1 MSFLDQLGKRVSDAG
16 KGVAQQTKN
25 LTEIARLTS
34 VIDTEEKM
42 VAQSYTQIGKTYYEN
57 HTNDPDAECAAQ
69 IALVNKSLGKDR
81 AVARADP
88 EDQGYRQMPAVRRRR
103 FLTVLSSAASAAP
116 KSSVRRPLRAAA
128 SVRRCPSCGAEAAAS
143 DRFCSK
149 CGEPLPQMAPA
160 PVCPQPAP
168 AAPAPSAVS
177 GNSFGYSAPVQPNAQ
192 YAPAAPAVPDI
203 PLPVAEPVISE
214 TPVSALEEPVVPEVP
229 ASVEE
234 AVVPEAPV
242 SVEEPVISETPVS
255 VEEPAVPEV
264 PASVE
269 EPAAPET
276 PVFAEE
282 PVVPEVPASVEETI
296 VPETSAAP
304 DALPLR
310 PRFCPNC
317 GAEADEHDRF
327 CNKCGQSL
335 A

>member
-1 MSFLDQLGKRVSDAG
+1 MSFWDQLGKKVSDAG

-57 HTNDPDAECAAQ
+57 HKNDPDAECAAQ
-69 IALVNKSLGKDR
+69 IALVNKSLEKIAQWREQIQRIKGIVKCPQCGAEIPYGSQFCGVCGTKIVR
-81 AVARADP
+81 P
-88 EDQGYRQMPAVRRRR
+88 E
-103 FLTVLSSAASAAP
+103 AAP
-116 KSSVRRPLRAAA
+116 AAA
-128 SVRRCPSCGAEAAAS
+128 SVRRCPSCGAEAAAA
-143 DRFCSK
+143 DRFCNK
-149 CGEPLPQMAPA
+149 CGKPLPQAAPA
-160 PVCPQPAP
+160 PVRPQP

-203 PLPVAEPVISE
+203 PLPVEEPVISE
-214 TPVSALEEPVVPEVP
+214 TPVSVEEPVVPEVP

-234 AVVPEAPV
+234 AIVPEAPV

-255 VEEPAVPEV
+255 VEEPVA
-264 PASVE
+264 
-269 EPAAPET
+269 
-276 PVFAEE
+276 
-282 PVVPEVPASVEETI
+282 
-296 VPETSAAP
+296 PETSAAP

-317 GAEADEHDRF
+317 GAEADELDRF
-327 CNKCGQSL
+327 CNRCGQSL

>member
-1 MSFLDQLGKRVSDAG
+1 MSFLDQLGKKVSDAG

-42 VAQSYTQIGKTYYEN
+42 VAQSYTQIGKTYYES
-57 HTNDPDAECAAQ
+57 HKNDPDAECAAQ
-69 IALVNKSLGKDR
+69 IALVNKSLEKIAQWREQIQRIKGIVK
-81 AVARADP
+81 
-88 EDQGYRQMPAVRRRR
+88 
-103 FLTVLSSAASAAP
+103 
-116 KSSVRRPLRAAA
+116 
-128 SVRRCPSCGAEAAAS
+128 CPQCGAEIPYGS
-143 DRFCSK
+143 QFCGV
-149 CGEPLPQMAPA
+149 CGTKIVRPEA
-160 PVCPQPAP
+160 AP

-203 PLPVAEPVISE
+203 PLPV
-214 TPVSALEEPVVPEVP
+214 
-229 ASVEE
+229 
-234 AVVPEAPV
+234 
-242 SVEEPVISETPVS
+242 EEPVISETPVS
-255 VEEPAVPEV
+255 VEEPVVLEV
-264 PASVE
+264 PASVEEAIVPEAPVSVE

-282 PVVPEVPASVEETI
+282 PVVPEVSASVEETV
-296 VPETSAAP
+296 VPETPAAP

>member
-1 MSFLDQLGKRVSDAG
+1 MSFLDQLGKKVSDAG

-57 HTNDPDAECAAQ
+57 HKNDPDAECAAQ
-69 IALVNKSLGKDR
+69 IALVNKSLEKIAQWREQIQRIKGIVKCPQCSAEIPYGSQFCGVCGTKIVR
-81 AVARADP
+81 P
-88 EDQGYRQMPAVRRRR
+88 E
-103 FLTVLSSAASAAP
+103 AAP
-116 KSSVRRPLRAAA
+116 AAA
-128 SVRRCPSCGAEAAAS
+128 SVRRCPSCGAEAAAA
-143 DRFCSK
+143 DRFCNK
-149 CGEPLPQMAPA
+149 CGKPLPQ
-160 PVCPQPAP
+160 

-203 PLPVAEPVISE
+203 PLPVEEPVISE
-214 TPVSALEEPVVPEVP
+214 TPVSVEEPVVPEVP

-234 AVVPEAPV
+234 AIVPEAPV
-242 SVEEPVISETPVS
+242 
-255 VEEPAVPEV
+255 
-264 PASVE
+264 SVE

-282 PVVPEVPASVEETI
+282 PVVPEVPASVEETV

-304 DALPLR
+304 DVLPLR

-327 CNKCGQSL
+327 CNRCGQSL

>member
-1 MSFLDQLGKRVSDAG
+1 MSFLDQLGKKVSDAG

-42 VAQSYTQIGKTYYEN
+42 VAQSYAQIGKTYYEN
-57 HTNDPDAECAAQ
+57 HKNDPEAECAAQ
-69 IALVNKSLGKDR
+69 IALVSKSLEKIAQWREQIQKIKGIVKCPQCG
-81 AVARADP
+81 ADVPYSSQFCGVCGTRIVRP
-88 EDQGYRQMPAVRRRR
+88 EAAPA
-103 FLTVLSSAASAAP
+103 AASA
-116 KSSVRRPLRAAA
+116 
-128 SVRRCPSCGAEAAAS
+128 RRCPSCGAEAAAS
-143 DRFCSK
+143 DRFCNK
-149 CGEPLPQMAPA
+149 CGKPLPQAAPA
-160 PVCPQPAP
+160 PVRPQPV
-168 AAPAPSAVS
+168 APAPSAVS
-177 GNSFGYSAPVQPNAQ
+177 GNSLGYSAPVQPNAP
-192 YAPAAPAVPDI
+192 YVPAAPAVPDI
-203 PLPVAEPVISE
+203 PLPVEAPAIPE
-214 TPVSALEEPVVPEVP
+214 TSV
-229 ASVEE
+229 SVEE
-234 AVVPEAPV
+234 PIVPEAPV
-242 SVEEPVISETPVS
+242 
-255 VEEPAVPEV
+255 
-264 PASVE
+264 SVE

-282 PVVPEVPASVEETI
+282 PVVPEVSVSVEETVVPETPVFAEEPVVPEVPASVEETV

>member
-1 MSFLDQLGKRVSDAG
+1 MSFLDQLGKKVSDAG

-57 HTNDPDAECAAQ
+57 HKNDPDAECAAQ
-69 IALVNKSLGKDR
+69 IALVNKSLEKIAQWREQIQRIKGIVKCPQCGAEIPYGSQFCGVCGTKIVR
-81 AVARADP
+81 P
-88 EDQGYRQMPAVRRRR
+88 E
-103 FLTVLSSAASAAP
+103 AAP
-116 KSSVRRPLRAAA
+116 AAA

-143 DRFCSK
+143 DRFCNK
-149 CGEPLPQMAPA
+149 CGKPLPQMAPA

-203 PLPVAEPVISE
+203 PLPVEEPVISE
-214 TPVSALEEPVVPEVP
+214 TPVSVEEPVVPEVP

-255 VEEPAVPEV
+255 VEEPVVPEV
-264 PASVE
+264 PVSVE

-282 PVVPEVPASVEETI
+282 PVVPEVPASVEETV

-304 DALPLR
+304 DVLPLR

-327 CNKCGQSL
+327 CNRCGQSL

>member
-1 MSFLDQLGKRVSDAG
+1 MSFLDQLGKKVSDAG

-57 HTNDPDAECAAQ
+57 HKNDPDAECAAQ
-69 IALVNKSLGKDR
+69 IALVNKSLKKIAQWREQIQRIKGIVKCPQCGAEIPYGSQFCGVCGTKIVR
-81 AVARADP
+81 P
-88 EDQGYRQMPAVRRRR
+88 E
-103 FLTVLSSAASAAP
+103 AAP
-116 KSSVRRPLRAAA
+116 AAA
-128 SVRRCPSCGAEAAAS
+128 SVRRCPSCGAEAAAT
-143 DRFCSK
+143 DRFCNK
-149 CGEPLPQMAPA
+149 CGKPLPQMAPA

-203 PLPVAEPVISE
+203 PLPV
-214 TPVSALEEPVVPEVP
+214 
-229 ASVEE
+229 
-234 AVVPEAPV
+234 
-242 SVEEPVISETPVS
+242 EEPVISETPVS
-255 VEEPAVPEV
+255 VEEPAVPEAPV
-264 PASVE
+264 SVE

-282 PVVPEVPASVEETI
+282 PVVPEVPASVEETV

>member
-1 MSFLDQLGKRVSDAG
+1 MIQEDTFGKKVSDAG

-57 HTNDPDAECAAQ
+57 HKNDPDAECAAQ
-69 IALVNKSLGKDR
+69 IALVNKSLEKIAQWREQIQRIKGIVKCPQCGAEIPYGSQFCGVCGTKIVR
-81 AVARADP
+81 P
-88 EDQGYRQMPAVRRRR
+88 E
-103 FLTVLSSAASAAP
+103 AAP
-116 KSSVRRPLRAAA
+116 AAA
-128 SVRRCPSCGAEAAAS
+128 SVRRCPSCGAEAAAA
-143 DRFCSK
+143 DRFCNK
-149 CGEPLPQMAPA
+149 CGKPLPQMAPA

-203 PLPVAEPVISE
+203 PLPV
-214 TPVSALEEPVVPEVP
+214 
-229 ASVEE
+229 
-234 AVVPEAPV
+234 
-242 SVEEPVISETPVS
+242 EEPVISETPVS
-255 VEEPAVPEV
+255 VEEP
-264 PASVE
+264 
-269 EPAAPET
+269 
-276 PVFAEE
+276 
-282 PVVPEVPASVEETI
+282 VVPEVPASVEETV

-327 CNKCGQSL
+327 CNRCGQSL

>member
-1 MSFLDQLGKRVSDAG
+1 MSFLDQLGKKVSDAG

-57 HTNDPDAECAAQ
+57 HKNDPDAECAAQ
-69 IALVNKSLGKDR
+69 IALVNKSLEKIAQWREQIQRIKGIVKCPQCGAEIPYGSQFCGVCGTKIVR
-81 AVARADP
+81 P
-88 EDQGYRQMPAVRRRR
+88 E
-103 FLTVLSSAASAAP
+103 AAP
-116 KSSVRRPLRAAA
+116 AAA

-143 DRFCSK
+143 DRFCNK
-149 CGEPLPQMAPA
+149 CGKPLPQMAPA

-168 AAPAPSAVS
+168 AVPAPSAVS

-203 PLPVAEPVISE
+203 PLPV
-214 TPVSALEEPVVPEVP
+214 
-229 ASVEE
+229 
-234 AVVPEAPV
+234 
-242 SVEEPVISETPVS
+242 EEPVISETPVS
-255 VEEPAVPEV
+255 VEEPAVPEAPV
-264 PASVE
+264 SVE

-282 PVVPEVPASVEETI
+282 PVVPEVPASVEETV

-327 CNKCGQSL
+327 CNRCGQSL

>member
-1 MSFLDQLGKRVSDAG
+1 MSFLDQLGKKVSDAG

-57 HTNDPDAECAAQ
+57 HKNDPDAECAAQ
-69 IALVNKSLGKDR
+69 IALVNKSLEKIAQWREQIQRIKGIVKCPQCGAEIPYGSQFCGVCGTKIVR
-81 AVARADP
+81 P
-88 EDQGYRQMPAVRRRR
+88 E
-103 FLTVLSSAASAAP
+103 AAP
-116 KSSVRRPLRAAA
+116 AAA
-128 SVRRCPSCGAEAAAS
+128 SVRRCPSCGAEAAAA
-143 DRFCSK
+143 DRFCNK
-149 CGEPLPQMAPA
+149 CGKPLPQMAPA
-160 PVCPQPAP
+160 SVCPQPAP

-192 YAPAAPAVPDI
+192 HAPAAPAVPDI
-203 PLPVAEPVISE
+203 PLP
-214 TPVSALEEPVVPEVP
+214 
-229 ASVEE
+229 
-234 AVVPEAPV
+234 
-242 SVEEPVISETPVS
+242 VEEPVISETPVS
-255 VEEPAVPEV
+255 VEEP
-264 PASVE
+264 
-269 EPAAPET
+269 
-276 PVFAEE
+276 
-282 PVVPEVPASVEETI
+282 VVPEVPASVEETV

>member
-1 MSFLDQLGKRVSDAG
+1 MSFLDQLGKKVSDAG

-57 HTNDPDAECAAQ
+57 HKNDPDAECAAQ
-69 IALVNKSLGKDR
+69 IALVNKSLEKIAQWREQIQRIKGIVKCPQCGAEIPYGSQFCGVCGTKIVR
-81 AVARADP
+81 P
-88 EDQGYRQMPAVRRRR
+88 E
-103 FLTVLSSAASAAP
+103 AAP
-116 KSSVRRPLRAAA
+116 AAA
-128 SVRRCPSCGAEAAAS
+128 SVRRCPSCGAEAAAA
-143 DRFCSK
+143 DRFCNK
-149 CGEPLPQMAPA
+149 CGKPLPQMAPA
-160 PVCPQPAP
+160 PVCPQPV
-168 AAPAPSAVS
+168 APAPSAVS

-192 YAPAAPAVPDI
+192 YASAAPAVPDI
-203 PLPVAEPVISE
+203 PLPV
-214 TPVSALEEPVVPEVP
+214 
-229 ASVEE
+229 
-234 AVVPEAPV
+234 
-242 SVEEPVISETPVS
+242 EEPVISETPV
-255 VEEPAVPEV
+255 
-264 PASVE
+264 SVE

-282 PVVPEVPASVEETI
+282 PVVPEVPASVEETV

-327 CNKCGQSL
+327 CNRCGQSL

>member
-1 MSFLDQLGKRVSDAG
+1 MSFLDQLGKKVSDAG

-57 HTNDPDAECAAQ
+57 HKNDPDAECAAQ
-69 IALVNKSLGKDR
+69 IALVNKSLEKIAQWREQIQRIKGIVKCPQCG
-81 AVARADP
+81 AEIPYGSQFCGVC
-88 EDQGYRQMPAVRRRR
+88 GTKIVR
-103 FLTVLSSAASAAP
+103 SEAAP
-116 KSSVRRPLRAAA
+116 AAA
-128 SVRRCPSCGAEAAAS
+128 SVRRCPSCGAEAAAT
-143 DRFCSK
+143 DRFCNK
-149 CGEPLPQMAPA
+149 CGKPLPQMAPA

-168 AAPAPSAVS
+168 SAPAPSAVS

-203 PLPVAEPVISE
+203 PLPV
-214 TPVSALEEPVVPEVP
+214 
-229 ASVEE
+229 
-234 AVVPEAPV
+234 
-242 SVEEPVISETPVS
+242 EEPVISETPVS
-255 VEEPAVPEV
+255 VEEPAVPEAPV
-264 PASVE
+264 SVE

-276 PVFAEE
+276 PVFAEK
-282 PVVPEVPASVEETI
+282 PVVPEVPASVEETV